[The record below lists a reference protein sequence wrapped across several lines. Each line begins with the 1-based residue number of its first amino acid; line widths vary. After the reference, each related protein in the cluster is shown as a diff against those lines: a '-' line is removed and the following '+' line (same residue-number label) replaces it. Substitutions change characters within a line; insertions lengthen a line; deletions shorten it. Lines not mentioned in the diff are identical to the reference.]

1 MMRALPLFALA
12 GLLAA
17 VGVRGNQ
24 AYRSGDYARAE
35 AEYRRELR
43 RHPESPQLH
52 YNLGT
57 VLLRTG
63 RFAEAAKHLEQA
75 RSTTIRPLR
84 QRVEYNRGNADLEPA
99 FGEAPSPQRDPK
111 LRSAIAS
118 YKRALVLN
126 PRDQAAKWNL
136 ELAQRLLS
144 QPPPP
149 ESGGGGGG
157 DEGGGGGQGEADP
170 DPQPS
175 GEGGGPASPQRAEE
189 ILGAAEQADAALQ
202 RSKLEQGAGRTRVA
216 RDW

>member
-1 MMRALPLFALA
+1 MRPLPLIAMA

-17 VGVRGNQ
+17 AGVRGNQ
-24 AYRSGDYARAE
+24 AYRAGDYPRAE
-35 AEYRRELR
+35 AEYRRALR
-43 RHPESPQLH
+43 DRPGSPEMH

-63 RFAEAAKHLEQA
+63 RFADAAKHLEQA
-75 RSTTIRPLR
+75 RSSTLRPLR
-84 QRVEYNRGNADLEPA
+84 QRVEYNGGNTELEPA
-99 FGEAPSPQRDPK
+99 FGEAASPERDTK
-111 LRSAIAS
+111 LRRAIAS

-126 PRDQAAKWNL
+126 PGDRAAKWNL

-157 DEGGGGGQGEADP
+157 DSGGGGGQGQADP

-175 GEGGGPASPQRAEE
+175 GAGSAQAAPSRAEE
-189 ILGAAEQADAALQ
+189 VLGSAEQADAALQ
-202 RSKLEQGAGRTRVA
+202 RSKLERGAGRARVL

>member
-1 MMRALPLFALA
+1 MRPLPLFALV
-12 GLLAA
+12 GFLAA
-17 VGVRGNQ
+17 AGVRGNQ
-24 AYRSGDYARAE
+24 AYRAGDYPRAE
-35 AEYRRELR
+35 AEYRRALR
-43 RHPESPQLH
+43 ERPSFAELH

-75 RSTTIRPLR
+75 RSTAVRPLR
-84 QRVEYNRGNADLEPA
+84 QRIEYNRGNTDLEPA
-99 FGEAPSPQRDPK
+99 FGEAPSPERDEK
-111 LRSAIAS
+111 LRRAIAS

-126 PRDQAAKWNL
+126 PRDHAAKWNL

-144 QPPPP
+144 HPRPPD
-149 ESGGGGGG
+149 SGGGGGG
-157 DEGGGGGQGEADP
+157 EGGGGGGQGQADP

-175 GEGGGPASPQRAEE
+175 GEGGGPASPNRAEE

-202 RSKLEQGAGRTRVA
+202 RSKLERGAGRARVL